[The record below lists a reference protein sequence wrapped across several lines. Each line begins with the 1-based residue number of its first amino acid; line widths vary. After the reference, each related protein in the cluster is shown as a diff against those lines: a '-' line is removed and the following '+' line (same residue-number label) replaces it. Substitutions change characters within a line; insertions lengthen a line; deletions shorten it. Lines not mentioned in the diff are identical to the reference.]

1 MARGSLAKT
10 NIGNAILQV
19 FPGAFIDADKKTIR
33 IPTTCE
39 GETIE
44 IKITM
49 TAAKDIVG
57 GTAPSDIVPASQT
70 AQPQNRAM
78 TAEEVQ
84 EIRSLIERLGL

>member
-1 MARGSLAKT
+1 MARGSIAKT

-19 FPGAFIDADKKTIR
+19 FPGSFIDADKKTIR

-49 TAAKDIVG
+49 TAAKDTVG
-57 GTAPSDIVPASQT
+57 GNTSSVVSTEQ
-70 AQPQNRAM
+70 AQPQNREM
-78 TAEEVQ
+78 TAQ
-84 EIRSLIERLGL
+84 EIQDVRALIERLGL

>member
-39 GETIE
+39 GEPIE
-44 IKITM
+44 VKVSLV
-49 TAAKDIVG
+49 AAKDLVG
-57 GTAPSDIVPASQT
+57 GNTVSVATSEQ
-70 AQPQNRAM
+70 AQAQNRAM
-78 TAEEVQ
+78 TDEEVN
-84 EIRSLIERLGL
+84 EIKELIKRLNL

>member
-1 MARGSLAKT
+1 MARGSTAKT
-10 NIGNAILQV
+10 NIGNAILQI
-19 FPGAFIDADKKTIR
+19 FPGAFVDADGKTIR

-39 GETIE
+39 GDTIE

-49 TAAKDIVG
+49 TAAKDVVG
-57 GTAPSDIVPASQT
+57 RQTSPVVASEQ

-84 EIRSLIERLGL
+84 EVRSLIERLGL

>member
-19 FPGAFIDADKKTIR
+19 FSGAFIDADKKTIR

-39 GETIE
+39 GEPIE
-44 IKITM
+44 VKVSLV
-49 TAAKDIVG
+49 AAKDIVG
-57 GTAPSDIVPASQT
+57 GNAVSVVASEQ